1 LNCMLTV
8 FGTVALDTTRTPFH
22 TVERTLGGTA
32 TFASIAASNYVPTS
46 IVGIVGND
54 FPASYMEILKNR
66 LDIRGLSIS
75 ETDKTFHYDSSFGY
89 DLYKRTTNKTELN
102 VISNYQ
108 STVPTAFVDSEYV
121 YLANNDPVQ
130 NMNLLSQVSHP
141 KLVICDTMDF
151 WILNKRDDV
160 IKMINKVDGII
171 LNESE
176 ARLLFKE
183 NSILKCA
190 RLIVSN
196 GPSFALINKG
206 ENGSVLFYEN
216 EFYPIPGYPTETI
229 KDPTGAGDSFGG
241 AFIGYLCTQGQI
253 NSKSLKNAMIH
264 GNIMGSFAIEDYGIQ
279 RLVNIGNKDIKQR
292 YEKYK
297 EILSL

>member
-1 LNCMLTV
+1 
-8 FGTVALDTTRTPFH
+8 
-22 TVERTLGGTA
+22 
-32 TFASIAASNYVPTS
+32 
-46 IVGIVGND
+46 
-54 FPASYMEILKNR
+54 LKNR

-130 NMNLLSQVSHP
+130 NMNLLNQVSHP

-206 ENGSVLFYEN
+206 ENGSLLFYEN

>member
-1 LNCMLTV
+1 MLTV

-130 NMNLLSQVSHP
+130 NMNQLKQVSHP

-190 RLIVSN
+190 RILVSN
-196 GPSFALINKG
+196 GPSFALINRG
-206 ENGSVLFYEN
+206 ENGSLLFYEN

>member
-1 LNCMLTV
+1 MLTV

-46 IVGIVGND
+46 IVGIIGND

-130 NMNLLSQVSHP
+130 NMNLLNQVSHP

-190 RLIVSN
+190 RILVSN
-196 GPSFALINKG
+196 GPSFALINRG
-206 ENGSVLFYEN
+206 ENGSLLFYEN

>member
-1 LNCMLTV
+1 MLTV

-75 ETDKTFHYDSSFGY
+75 DTDKTFHYDSSFGY

-130 NMNLLSQVSHP
+130 NMNLLNQVSHP

-190 RLIVSN
+190 RILVSN
-196 GPSFALINKG
+196 GPSFALINRG
-206 ENGSVLFYEN
+206 ENGSLLFYEN

>member
-1 LNCMLTV
+1 MLTV

-75 ETDKTFHYDSSFGY
+75 DTDKTFHYDSSFGY

-102 VISNYQ
+102 VIANYQ

-130 NMNLLSQVSHP
+130 NMNLLNQVSHP

-176 ARLLFKE
+176 ARLLFNE

-190 RLIVSN
+190 RLLVSN
-196 GPSFALINKG
+196 GPSFVLINKG
-206 ENGSVLFYEN
+206 ENGSLLFYEN

>member
-1 LNCMLTV
+1 MLTV

-46 IVGIVGND
+46 IVGIIGND

-102 VISNYQ
+102 VIANYQ

-130 NMNLLSQVSHP
+130 NMNLLNQVSHP

-151 WILNKRDDV
+151 WILNKRDEV
-160 IKMINKVDGII
+160 IKMINRVDGII

-190 RLIVSN
+190 RLLVSS

-206 ENGSVLFYEN
+206 ENGSLLFYEN